1 MYKSYEF
8 SIEVWPGVIRI
19 HQGYDT
25 EDSQTIELD
34 PSQVDGFCE
43 NLKRLAIEA
52 KELGDEFDRH
62 EAEIRAQKA
71 AKKALEGV

>member
-25 EDSQTIELD
+25 EDSQTVELD
-34 PSQVDGFCE
+34 PSQVEDFCE
-43 NLKRLAIEA
+43 NLKKLALEA
-52 KELGDEFDRH
+52 KDLGDELEQKER
-62 EAEIRAQKA
+62 EIRMQKA
-71 AKKALEGV
+71 IKKARET